1 LLIENTTKGA
11 TMNVNRIPL
20 IGLLIIQAAIGYE
33 WAMSGATK
41 LVRGDFPSGLAAELR
56 DKSQGA
62 ASWYRSFLDGA
73 VIPHA
78 SSWGYAIEIGE
89 LLIGVVLIATA
100 LLWLFGWERVH
111 GQRRQLVLVAV
122 AAAALAGVVMNVNFH
137 LANGSP
143 HPWLIPKSGFDEGV
157 DLDSLMPFIQIVLA
171 GVSLKLWANLR
182 RERHPSKA
190 APAAGVVA
198 KA

>member
-1 LLIENTTKGA
+1 MIENTTKGA

-20 IGLLIIQAAIGYE
+20 IGLLLIQTAIGYE
-33 WAMSGATK
+33 WAMSGLTK
-41 LVRGDFPSGLAAELR
+41 MVRGGFPSGLAAELR
-56 DKSQGA
+56 DKSEGA
-62 ASWYRSFLDGA
+62 ASWYRSFLDGV

-89 LLIGVVLIATA
+89 LLIGVVLIAAA
-100 LLWLFGWERVH
+100 LLWIFSWERMH
-111 GQRRQLVLVAV
+111 AQQRQLLLVSI
-122 AAAALAGVVMNVNFH
+122 AAAALAGVVMNISFH

-157 DLDSLMPFIQIVLA
+157 DLDSLMPFIQLVLA
-171 GVSLKLWANLR
+171 GVSLKLWAVLR
-182 RERHPSKA
+182 REGRARKVKP
-190 APAAGVVA
+190 APAAVA